1 MLRFLAGRFALMV
14 FTVWITVTL
23 GFFINRL
30 APGSAFDRERPLPP
44 EVKANLEAKY
54 GLDKPLLIQYFK
66 YMKGVACF
74 DFGES
79 FVYEGQAV
87 TKLIG
92 ESFPVSLALGSM
104 SLLLALLFGSALGI
118 ISAIKRN
125 GVIDYLFSSLSIA
138 GISLPVFVVGPVLMF
153 VFAITFD
160 IFPTSGWID
169 ENPLS
174 AFLPVVALSIPY
186 SAVIAR
192 LSRSSMI
199 DVLRSDYIRTARAK
213 GLPPVRVIVRHGLKG
228 AMLPVVSYLGPAI
241 AGIITGSLVIEQIFR
256 IPGLGRPFVQS
267 VLNRD
272 YLLTMG
278 CVIVYGVVLIS
289 MNTVVDILYRVLDP
303 RVRRLK

>member
-1 MLRFLAGRFALMV
+1 MLRFLAGRFALMI
-14 FTVWITVTL
+14 FTVWVTVTL

-30 APGSAFDRERPLPP
+30 APGSAFDSDRPLPP
-44 EVKANLEAKY
+44 EIKANLEAKY
-54 GLDKPLLIQYFK
+54 GLDQPLFVQYLK
-66 YMKGVACF
+66 YMKGVAQF
-74 DFGES
+74 DLGES

-92 ESFPVSLALGSM
+92 ESLPVSLALGSM
-104 SLLLALLFGSALGI
+104 ALILALLFGSVFGI

-125 GVIDYLFSSLSIA
+125 SFIDYLFSSISIV
-138 GISLPVFVVGPVLMF
+138 GISLPIFVVGPILMF
-153 VFAITFD
+153 IFAITLD

-169 ENPLS
+169 ENPL
-174 AFLPVVALSIPY
+174 AIVLPVVSLSIPY
-186 SAVIAR
+186 FAVIAR

-213 GLPPVRVIVRHGLKG
+213 GLSPVRIIVRHGLKG

-278 CVIVYGVVLIS
+278 CVIVYGMLLVA

-303 RVRRLK
+303 RIRQK